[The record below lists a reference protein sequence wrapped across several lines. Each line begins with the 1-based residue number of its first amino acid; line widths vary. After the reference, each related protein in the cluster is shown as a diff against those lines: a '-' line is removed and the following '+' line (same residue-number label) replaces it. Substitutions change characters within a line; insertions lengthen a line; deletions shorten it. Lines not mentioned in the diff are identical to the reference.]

1 MRPIRLKMTAFGAYV
16 EETSIDFERDLHGEK
31 IFLINGATGTGKTTI
46 LDAISYALYGETSG
60 KARDAKDMR
69 SKGVADNIPTKIE
82 FTFALGSKIYKVL
95 REIHYSSK
103 RKENKYQT
111 RAALFRDGKSIETKD
126 RAVTKTINE
135 LLGFNAEQ
143 FRQVVLLPQGEFK
156 KFLSAD
162 SDKRQEVLNI
172 LFDSTVYEKVEEALA
187 KRAKTSADIADD
199 LKRRCEDLEKKLS
212 SADSVSSAELEEK
225 LFLARKKVDEFKK
238 IFDKAQV
245 DFTEGKLLAAKFA
258 DLQRLTSTLN
268 TAKTQFD
275 EAEKVFV
282 AAQAEYQKRK
292 AEESTRNEL
301 EEKIHE
307 LQKISATVEDFNK
320 TEASLKKAQSILQIA
335 QSKFDEYDAKA
346 KQYESLL
353 AELEAKRLELV
364 GADVEFEK
372 AKQLLKQ
379 AKDKTKLLSD
389 IARYEKILSME
400 QEKLSVIEKKL
411 SAAQIELERLQI
423 VDNAARLVSKLKDG
437 EPCPVC
443 GSREHPAI
451 TKAAIPTVAEL
462 QRAEKNVERLNKEQ
476 TQQTGT
482 VQKFAGELAAKKNQ
496 LNDYTSI
503 PDLDTAQK
511 NYDTAQIKSSELAR
525 FQQRIDNGKA
535 LIKENKVALDKAAD
549 KKISASNEVAKLS
562 GAISEAK
569 KKIPKIY
576 LTNPQQLEND
586 LNTAQKSFGE
596 LDTAWKAADKNHREA
611 DNKKSAR
618 KSALDS
624 AQKNFDVLQGKLKD
638 KTPPDTDSL
647 EQKAKEAQNNYVEA
661 RDAKTKLEATYD
673 AMRKDLAELKE
684 VKEKFI
690 AKQKI
695 ADMWRRL
702 SDVANATGK
711 GESAIKI
718 SFQRYFLSTMFN
730 EVVEEA
736 NNRLKKMSNGRY
748 LFQMKDAGKS
758 KAKSAGLNLEIFDE
772 QTGALRPV
780 ETLSGGESF
789 LASLSLALG
798 LASVVRNKVG
808 GIKLDTIFIDEG
820 FGSLDNETLDFAI
833 STIIEQSGGR
843 LVGIISHVE
852 ELKNQIPV
860 RLEVFKTKTGS
871 SAEFK
876 YGSFRD

>member
-1 MRPIRLKMTAFGAYV
+1 MRPIKLEMTAFGAYV
-16 EETSIDFERDLHGEK
+16 KKTIVDFESGLRDEK
-31 IFLINGATGTGKTTI
+31 IFLINGATGAGKTTI

-60 KARDAKDMR
+60 KARDGKDMR
-69 SKGVADNIPTKIE
+69 SKGVSDDVATVVE
-82 FTFALGSKIYKVL
+82 FTFALGDKIFRALRVL
-95 REIHYSSK
+95 NYNSR

-111 RAALFRDGKSIETKD
+111 QAALFCNGNLIETKD
-126 RAVTKTINE
+126 RAVTKTIKE
-135 LLGFNAEQ
+135 LLGFDAEQ

-172 LFDSTVYEKVEEALA
+172 LFDSTAYKKVEEALA
-187 KRAKTSADIADD
+187 ERAKTSATVADE
-199 LKRRCEDLEKKLS
+199 LKRHCEGLEKKLS
-212 SADSVSSAELEEK
+212 GADSSSLAELEEK
-225 LFLARKKVDEFKK
+225 LSLARKKVAEFKK
-238 IFDKAQV
+238 IFDKAQA

-268 TAKTQFD
+268 AAQIQFD
-275 EAEKVFV
+275 EAEKVFA

-292 AEESTRNEL
+292 AEELTRKKL
-301 EEKIHE
+301 EEKIRE
-307 LQKISATVEDFNK
+307 LKEIQSGLSDWGKKKSELEGVQEKLSA
-320 TEASLKKAQSILQIA
+320 SKK
-335 QSKFDEYDAKA
+335 KFTDYDGKA
-346 KQYESLL
+346 KQYEVLL
-353 AELEAKRLELV
+353 AELETKRLELV

-379 AKDKTKLLSD
+379 AKDKAKLLSD
-389 IARYEKILSME
+389 IAHYEKILSME
-400 QEKLSVIEKKL
+400 QEKLAVLEKKL
-411 SAAQIELERLQI
+411 ATAQIELERLQI

-462 QRAEKNVERLNKEQ
+462 QSAEKNVERLNKEQ
-476 TQQTGT
+476 LQQTGT
-482 VQKFAGELAAKKNQ
+482 VRRIAGELAAKKEQ
-496 LNDYTSI
+496 LDTLTNV
-503 PDLDTAQK
+503 PDVATAQK
-511 NYDTAQIKSSELAR
+511 KHDAAQKNSVELGNLR
-525 FQQRIDNGKA
+525 QRIENGNVV
-535 LIKENKVALDKAAD
+535 IKENKRALDAAD
-549 KKISASNEVAKLS
+549 KEQKDAQSKVDKLI
-562 GAISEAK
+562 GAISDVE
-569 KKIPKIY
+569 KKIPEEY
-576 LTNPQQLEND
+576 LTDSSKLKAD
-586 LNTAQKSFGE
+586 LSAAEKSFDE
-596 LDTAWKAADKNHREA
+596 LDVAWNSADENHRKADKA
-611 DNKKSAR
+611 KSAR

-624 AQKNFDVLQGKLKD
+624 AQKNFDALQDKLKD
-638 KTPPDTDSL
+638 KTPPDINSL

-661 RDAKTKLEATYD
+661 RDEKAKLETTYD
-673 AMRKDLAELKE
+673 AMNKDLAEL
-684 VKEKFI
+684 EKVRLEF
-690 AKQKI
+690 ADKQKI

-711 GESAIKI
+711 GESALKI

-730 EVVEEA
+730 DVVTEA

-748 LFQMKDAGKS
+748 LFQIKDAGKT

-820 FGSLDNETLDFAI
+820 FGSLDSETLDFAI

-852 ELKNQIPV
+852 ELKNQMPV
-860 RLEVFKTKTGS
+860 RLEVTKTKTGS
-871 SAEFK
+871 TAKFIS
-876 YGSFRD
+876 

>member
-103 RKENKYQT
+103 RRENKYQT
-111 RAALFRDGKSIETKD
+111 KAALFRDGKSIETKD

-187 KRAKTSADIADD
+187 KRAKTSADIADE

-212 SADSVSSAELEEK
+212 SADSISLAEVEEK
-225 LFLARKKVDEFKK
+225 LSLARKKVDEFKK
-238 IFDKAQV
+238 IFDKAQA
-245 DFTEGKLLAAKFA
+245 DFTEGKLLAANFA

-353 AELEAKRLELV
+353 AELEAKRLDLV

-462 QRAEKNVERLNKEQ
+462 QSAEKNVERLNKEQ

-596 LDTAWKAADKNHREA
+596 LDAAWKAADKNHREA

-624 AQKNFDVLQGKLKD
+624 AQKNFDVLQDKLKD

-871 SAEFK
+871 SARFI
-876 YGSFRD
+876 S